1 MASIITPATTM
12 KFGAGSGI
20 GLVTSELLSTSA
32 YTGSTQSRVL
42 GPPRRTLKLVQPTPL
57 TQQEAGEWFSLLGRL
72 RGRSNILAMWDP
84 LRPKP
89 LGTARSTAWTVQLD
103 GAHAKGATS
112 IALKNFSAAGVTLV
126 WGDWLMIDT
135 TAGWGTAELVRV
147 TDQQVTVDATFK
159 VTVNID
165 VPLRKAHSSGVDCG
179 HGYPKGYFRAASSS
193 WSYNGTGAS
202 GQLVEGLALDFIE
215 DFGG

>member
-89 LGTARSTAWTVQLD
+89 LGTARNTAWTVRLD
-103 GAHAKGATS
+103 GNHAQGATS
-112 IALKNFSAAGVTLV
+112 ISLRNFTSAGVTFV
-126 WGDWLMIDT
+126 WGDWLWIHT
-135 TAGWGTAELVRV
+135 GAGWGGSELVRV
-147 TDQQVTVDATFK
+147 VDQLVTVDATFK
-159 VTVNID
+159 VTLNID
-165 VPLRKAHSSGVDCG
+165 VPLRRDHPDNSQVG
-179 HGYPKGYFRAASSS
+179 HTYAMGYFRAASSS

>member
-42 GPPRRTLKLVQPTPL
+42 GPPRSTLKLVQPTPL
-57 TQQEAGEWFSLLGRL
+57 TQREAGQWFSLLGQL
-72 RGRSNILAMWDP
+72 RGRSNILYAWDP
-84 LRPKP
+84 LRPKS
-89 LGTARSTAWTVQLD
+89 LGTAATWTSGIVLS
-103 GAHAKGATS
+103 GNHAKGAT
-112 IALKNFSAAGVTLV
+112 ALNLAFTAHPGATLV
-126 WGDWLMIDT
+126 WGDWLQVEPYG
-135 TAGWGTAELVRV
+135 GWGTSELVRV
-147 TDQQVTVDATFK
+147 VDQVVTFDASGLA
-159 VTVNID
+159 TVNID
-165 VPLRKAHSSGVDCG
+165 RPLRNFHTNAYGVG
-179 HGYPKGYFRAASSS
+179 HYYPMGYFRAASSS

-215 DFGG
+215 DFGA